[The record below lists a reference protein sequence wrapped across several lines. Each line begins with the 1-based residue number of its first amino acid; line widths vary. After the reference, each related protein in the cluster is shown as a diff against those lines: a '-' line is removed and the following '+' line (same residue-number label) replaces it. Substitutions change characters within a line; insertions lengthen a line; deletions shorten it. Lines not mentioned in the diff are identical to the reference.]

1 MKLDREFEAF
11 GSGKNKQEKEEENV
25 VLRGNKPSV
34 DRTRERRSW
43 GNVEVTCERERI
55 ICICTMF
62 RDN

>member
-43 GNVEVTCERERI
+43 GNVEVT
-55 ICICTMF
+55 
-62 RDN
+62 